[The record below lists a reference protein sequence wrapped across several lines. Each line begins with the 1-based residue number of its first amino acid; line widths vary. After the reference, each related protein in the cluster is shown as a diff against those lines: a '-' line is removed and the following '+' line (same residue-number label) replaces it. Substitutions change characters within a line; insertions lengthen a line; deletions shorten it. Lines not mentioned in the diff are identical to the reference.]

1 MPSISTEMLPS
12 IHQVHLA
19 VKTPDQVPLHP
30 LEEILRAEKNL
41 HSAVAEAQEWAIPLG
56 GSADS
61 SNVASDSSVYTKNL
75 GGGSFVD
82 PFKFRNE

>member
-1 MPSISTEMLPS
+1 MPSISTVMLPS

-41 HSAVAEAQEWAIPLG
+41 HSAVAEAQEWAIPHLEVQT
-56 GSADS
+56 AAMLP
-61 SNVASDSSVYTKNL
+61 VILLFTQKI
-75 GGGSFVD
+75 
-82 PFKFRNE
+82 